1 MHFCLFWCKVKPRNQ
16 ERTPKFF
23 EKGNVRWSWPILT
36 LLIAPRPVPEV
47 LVLGWTRDSISSFSP
62 ILSSRIDPDP
72 HERPYHSFLCVF
84 SSFLGFILPK
94 TDQNCTF
101 YANLVQ
107 KMTIFEAFGKFWLK
121 NGVKSAF
128 LVSFRQN
135 KSHKWWKHVK
145 ICLKRSISWVWVH
158 FGPKSVSGA

>member
-1 MHFCLFWCKVKPRNQ
+1 MIKTRQNMSRESLSLGSGSILDQNRFLARKISSNLLRNGHLISPQNDEKSIFWAPQ
-16 ERTPKFF
+16 WPQTPK
-23 EKGNVRWSWPILT
+23 VRRFKYKIYP
-36 LLIAPRPVPEV
+36 
-47 LVLGWTRDSISSFSP
+47 
-62 ILSSRIDPDP
+62 
-72 HERPYHSFLCVF
+72 F

-94 TDQNCTF
+94 TAQNCTF

-145 ICLKRSISWVWVH
+145 ICLKRSFSWVWVH
-158 FGPKSVSGA
+158 LGPKSVSGA

>member
-1 MHFCLFWCKVKPRNQ
+1 MHFWSVWGKIKPRND
-16 ERTPKFF
+16 ENTSKYVS
-23 EKGNVRWSWPILT
+23 KGLSGWSWPILALT
-36 LLIAPRPVPEV
+36 TAPRLLPEV
-47 LVLGWTRDSISSFSP
+47 LGLGCTRDSISSFWPLS
-62 ILSSRIDPDP
+62 SSRIDPDP

-121 NGVKSAF
+121 NGVKSAL
-128 LVSFRQN
+128 LVGFRQN
-135 KSHKWWKHVK
+135 KAQKWWKHVK
-145 ICLKRSISWVWVH
+145 ICLKRSFSGVWVH
-158 FGPKSVSGA
+158 LGPKSVSGA